1 MKDKKKNPKN
11 VGIAFNV
18 ILESI
23 DKKTGRV
30 IKRIE
35 THNMIVNTGLERIAK
50 LLGGVDAVGDF
61 SHIAV
66 GTDDTAVQNTDT
78 TLGTEVERESATIS
92 YEANYKCKFQKVFS
106 VGTGVSHAVKEVGIF
121 DSATPTG
128 SVMWARVNA
137 DNTLDFDTDLSVT
150 MTYTMARV

>member
-1 MKDKKKNPKN
+1 MKKKNTKD
-11 VGIAFNV
+11 VGISFNV

-23 DKKTGRV
+23 DKTTGRI

-35 THNMIVNTGLERIAK
+35 THNLIVNTGLERIAK
-50 LLGGVDAVGDF
+50 LLGGVDAVGYF

-66 GTDDTAVQNTDT
+66 GTDATTVTATDIA
-78 TLGTEVERESATIS
+78 LGAEVERESATIS

-106 VGTGVSHAVKEVGIF
+106 VGSGVSYNIKEVGIF
-121 DSATPTG
+121 NSAIESG
-128 SVMWARVNA
+128 SIMWARVNA
-137 DNTLDFDTDLSVT
+137 DNTLDADTDLSVT